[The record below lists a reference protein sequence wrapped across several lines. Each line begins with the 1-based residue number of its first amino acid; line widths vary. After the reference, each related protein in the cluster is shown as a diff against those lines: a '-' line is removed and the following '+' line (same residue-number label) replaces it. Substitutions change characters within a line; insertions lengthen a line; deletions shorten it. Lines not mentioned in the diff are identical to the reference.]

1 MILTVYEFVPKNDDF
16 LFLYWAPP
24 ELNSPM
30 PDLERIYAP
39 PLGLLDNKRDNNNE
53 HDNKLRDSCLDH
65 IKSLI
70 KSSQFSKDA
79 TNGDAAPVAWEVY
92 EAVDRFRKSR
102 RMLGNVRQANYIL

>member
-1 MILTVYEFVPKNDDF
+1 MTLTVHEFVPKNDDF

-39 PLGLLDNKRDNNNE
+39 PLGLFENK
-53 HDNKLRDSCLDH
+53 HGCKLRDICQDH
-65 IKSLI
+65 FKFLI
-70 KSSQFSKDA
+70 KHSQFSKDA

-92 EAVDRFRKSR
+92 EAVDRFRKSQR
-102 RMLGNVRQANYIL
+102 ILGNVRQADYIL